1 MPLDTTAPALRES
14 HKKQFLHSTRKKKS
28 QSKKH
33 YGNSPKRLQGVL
45 TFLDSEPRDL
55 VVIRRINALL
65 PAEEKLELNS
75 YHFLERNWLTYRE
88 KALQAI
94 YSCIRTFPFFNYSPS
109 ILRSC
114 FGIPTRRDRQR
125 GKYAGIKLMLQAFGK
140 PMNSDPNELQSLTL
154 PPGDLKSVESL
165 QHNLTTLT
173 KEFPEVKSLLTLL
186 DLDINKNPFKKI
198 YFPEQNTHSESSL
211 QKVQKYLEKWFQDLD
226 YKIVQSEDQLLTPDL
241 IGTYKNQ
248 KVWIELKE
256 WDPNIDEQLFFKPLR
271 QLFQYLLNTNI
282 VVLISPEK
290 LRFLEFIAKNPFWDL
305 NNLYNEILHE
315 EVAIHKKENAI
326 KEYRKR
332 LANMGA
338 YLQSHNFLSPRE
350 EILLVIL
357 ISLQIN
363 EYIGI
368 VSSEHES
375 AELLLQ
381 SIRTLKQKYKTLHV
395 KSIEKAESTDFKQ
408 ELILLF

>member
-1 MPLDTTAPALRES
+1 
-14 HKKQFLHSTRKKKS
+14 
-28 QSKKH
+28 
-33 YGNSPKRLQGVL
+33 
-45 TFLDSEPRDL
+45 
-55 VVIRRINALL
+55 
-65 PAEEKLELNS
+65 
-75 YHFLERNWLTYRE
+75 
-88 KALQAI
+88 
-94 YSCIRTFPFFNYSPS
+94 
-109 ILRSC
+109 
-114 FGIPTRRDRQR
+114 
-125 GKYAGIKLMLQAFGK
+125 MLQAFGK

-173 KEFPEVKSLLTLL
+173 KDFPEVKSLLTLL

-290 LRFLEFIAKNPFWDL
+290 LRFLEFIAKHPFWDL
-305 NNLYNEILHE
+305 NNLYNEIIHE
-315 EVAIHKKENAI
+315 EVDINKKQNAI
-326 KEYRKR
+326 IEYR
-332 LANMGA
+332 
-338 YLQSHNFLSPRE
+338 
-350 EILLVIL
+350 I
-357 ISLQIN
+357 
-363 EYIGI
+363 
-368 VSSEHES
+368 
-375 AELLLQ
+375 
-381 SIRTLKQKYKTLHV
+381 
-395 KSIEKAESTDFKQ
+395 
-408 ELILLF
+408 